1 MRIIARDIEN
11 TAWMLNSKNDVKT
24 ALPWIMNFEN
34 GVSTLLKIIKCCG
47 RCKSSH
53 KADKMTKAP
62 QNHINCSEMLN
73 AIQERKRCN
82 NPVAEY
88 HSIPTI
94 NWGSFR
100 GRGEEK
106 WRSFWDRYHFGVKL
120 GFN

>member
-1 MRIIARDIEN
+1 
-11 TAWMLNSKNDVKT
+11 MLNSKNDVKT

-94 NWGSFR
+94 IWGSFR
-100 GRGEEK
+100 GLGEEK
-106 WRSFWDRYHFGVKL
+106 WRSFWDRYHFGVKF

>member
-1 MRIIARDIEN
+1 MRIIARDIEK

-94 NWGSFR
+94 KSDCT
-100 GRGEEK
+100 EK
-106 WRSFWDRYHFGVKL
+106 SSKPWPRLKT
-120 GFN
+120 